1 MLLHGLDEESAA
13 RIEELSLILWRH
25 WLGIHGGRFDRA
37 RYVA

>member
-1 MLLHGLDEESAA
+1 MLHGLDEESAA

-25 WLGIHGGRFDRA
+25 WLGFHGGRFDRA